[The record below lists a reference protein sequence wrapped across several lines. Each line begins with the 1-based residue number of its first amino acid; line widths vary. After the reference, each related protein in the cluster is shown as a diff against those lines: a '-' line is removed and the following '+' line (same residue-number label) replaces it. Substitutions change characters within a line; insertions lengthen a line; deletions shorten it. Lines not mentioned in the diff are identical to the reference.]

1 MSFTQEQRY
10 YLKLKALY
18 YLYENGYTQTEIAKR
33 LNISRVTLGKLLD
46 EARKEGMIK
55 FEIVDIHGAMET
67 LQLEEQLRS
76 QFDLQDVKLVDCSNI
91 TGEENINRR
100 IAYEGALYFDQ
111 IIKSGMKIGI
121 TWGRTLNLMMD
132 QLTANKAV
140 TDIEVYTLLGG
151 ASQNSTFQPN
161 IIAQKL
167 INKYNG
173 RTNII
178 NAPFMC
184 RTDELC
190 AAIKNEPAIASVL
203 EASHDLDVTL
213 VGIGKGPEY
222 GVEKLADYPFSKDVI
237 KELNDVKAVG
247 DICGNFF
254 DINGKICRT
263 SLNNRIISINISD
276 LLNHK
281 KVIGVGGGKEKTG
294 SITGALNGHYLHVLI
309 TDTDTAR
316 QILANS

>member
-1 MSFTQEQRY
+1 MSFTREQRY

-46 EARKEGMIK
+46 EARAEGMIK
-55 FEIVDIHGAMET
+55 IEIVDIQGQMET
-67 LQLEEQLRS
+67 LHLEEQLRS
-76 QFDLQDVKLVDCSNI
+76 KFDLIDVKLTDCSNLS
-91 TGEENINRR
+91 GEENINRK
-100 IAYEGALYFDQ
+100 IAYEGALYFDH
-111 IIKSGMKIGI
+111 IVKSGMKIGI

-132 QLTANKAV
+132 QLSVNKMI
-140 TDIEVYTLLGG
+140 TGLEVYTLVGG

-173 RTNII
+173 HTNII
-178 NAPFMC
+178 TAPFMC
-184 RTDELC
+184 QSETLC
-190 AAIKNEPAIASVL
+190 NAIKAEPGIASVL
-203 EASHDLDVTL
+203 RSSRNLDVTL
-213 VGIGKGPEY
+213 VGIGKGPKY
-222 GVEKLADYPFSKDVI
+222 GSEKLADYSFN
-237 KELNDVKAVG
+237 KEIIQELSEANAVG

-254 DINGKICRT
+254 DITGKVCDS
-263 SLNNRIISINISD
+263 SLKNRIISIDLGD
-276 LLNHK
+276 LLHHK
-281 KVIGVGGGKEKTG
+281 KVIGIGGGKDKIS

-309 TDTDTAR
+309 SDTDTAR